1 MVVQFQHLGMPR
13 ILIVV
18 DAQIEKTGRLV
29 EASTTTAQILD
40 AMKEAIAL
48 HSPAPVIVDIITSTD
63 LAEAL
68 LLPMQVSNL
77 SAEDIIWCPLTLDV
91 PSTLE
96 FPAQTIFQACRQVK
110 SLRQRVQ
117 QQLGY
122 ATSDGSQKL
131 EDLYLPV
138 VLTAKGP
145 LYGEVIR
152 EEQTANLYQQP
163 IDLPDN
169 QRQPLYHLAYQLL
182 QSLLAPP
189 AVYLLQFGYNEQ
201 NIVFDRLWP
210 FPAAPAI
217 ASLGVQEPNLFT
229 CHWHGLTGQPI
240 LDLTIIPKDDKWSH

>member
-1 MVVQFQHLGMPR
+1 MVVQFPHLGMPR

-18 DAQIEKTGRLV
+18 DAQVEETGKLV
-29 EASTTTAQILD
+29 ETPTATAQMLE

-63 LAEAL
+63 LAEAW
-68 LLPMQVSNL
+68 LLPSQVNNL
-77 SAEDIIWCPLTLDV
+77 TAQDIIWCPLTLDV

-96 FPAQTIFQACRQVK
+96 FPAQIIFQTCRQVK

-122 ATSDGSQKL
+122 ATSDERHLLGN
-131 EDLYLPV
+131 LYLPV

-152 EEQTANLYQQP
+152 KKQTANLYQQP

-201 NIVFDRLWP
+201 EEVVFDRLWP

-217 ASLGVQEPNLFT
+217 ASIDVQEPDLFT
-229 CHWHGLTGQPI
+229 CHWHCLTRQPI
-240 LDLTIIPKDDKWSH
+240 FDLTIIPPGVMG